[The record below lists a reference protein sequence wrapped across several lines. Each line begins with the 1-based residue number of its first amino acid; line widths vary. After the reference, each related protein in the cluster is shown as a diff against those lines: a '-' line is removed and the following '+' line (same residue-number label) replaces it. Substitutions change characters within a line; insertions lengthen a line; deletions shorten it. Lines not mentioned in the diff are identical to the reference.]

1 MPKLKRIGKFGA
13 LLAALSATLAV
24 AAQEASPQ
32 PQPKARATRGRL
44 RNQGGVP
51 LKKARPEA
59 ADPLA
64 AKAADAP
71 AKEKAKGEGDG
82 GTYHYKF
89 RLQSFDGTPL
99 AASYYPSKLGL
110 GAPAVILVHEAGRSS
125 KDFEDAVT
133 ELKGLGLAE
142 HLQEQGYAVLA
153 MDLRGQG
160 LNPRRARTA
169 EDDEAMAEDL
179 QAAYQFLLDRH
190 NRGDL
195 NVGKLG
201 VLGVGSGGNL
211 AAAWAYQPGAAVST
225 EGRPSDV
232 NALILVSPMPDG
244 GGYVLDHVLAP
255 LALRVPLFLLSGS
268 KDNASKDAVESARKA
283 VERARLN
290 KIELFPSSLHGYK
303 LLRLE
308 PKVTAAIS
316 RFLETNLKLR
326 PVEWE
331 PRYNQIP
338 VAYSDIQ
345 TVRHKPAARPS
356 RDAAEK
362 AQEKAKADA
371 EKAKADEEPDADA
384 EKARADEKPKAAPAR
399 KSR

>member
-1 MPKLKRIGKFGA
+1 MPSLKRIGKFGA
-13 LLAALSATLAV
+13 LLIALSATLAV
-24 AAQEASPQ
+24 AAQEPQ
-32 PQPKARATRGRL
+32 PRPRANRGRL

-51 LKKARPEA
+51 LKKAARPEA

-64 AKAADAP
+64 PKAADAP
-71 AKEKAKGEGDG
+71 AKEKEGLTK
-82 GTYHYKF
+82 GTYHYTFKL
-89 RLQSFDGTPL
+89 RSFDGTQL
-99 AASYYPSKLGL
+99 AASYYPSKLGSS
-110 GAPAVILVHEAGRSS
+110 APVVMLIHEASRSS
-125 KDFEDAVT
+125 KDFEDPVT
-133 ELKGLGLAE
+133 ELKGQGLAE
-142 HLQEQGYAVLA
+142 HLQDQSYAVLT

-160 LNPRRARTA
+160 LNPRRARNA
-169 EDDEAMAEDL
+169 EDREAMAEDL

-201 VLGVGSGGNL
+201 VLGVGAGANL

-244 GGYVLDHVLAP
+244 AGYVLDHVLAP
-255 LALRVPLFLLSGS
+255 LALRIPLFVLAGA
-268 KDNASKDAVESARKA
+268 KDNASKDAVESARKS

-308 PKVTAAIS
+308 PKVTAALS

-326 PVEWE
+326 PSEWE

-345 TVRHKPAARPS
+345 TTRHKAPLKPS
-356 RDAAEK
+356 ESQRDEDK
-362 AQEKAKADA
+362 A
-371 EKAKADEEPDADA
+371 
-384 EKARADEKPKAAPAR
+384 KPKADDAKPKADDAPKTDQPK
-399 KSR
+399 KSK

>member
-1 MPKLKRIGKFGA
+1 MPSLKRIGKFGA
-13 LLAALSATLAV
+13 LLIALSATLAV
-24 AAQEASPQ
+24 AAQEAQ
-32 PQPKARATRGRL
+32 PKPKARATRGRV

-51 LKKARPEA
+51 LKQAARPEA

-64 AKAADAP
+64 AKADAP
-71 AKEKAKGEGDG
+71 AKDKEKDG
-82 GTYHYKF
+82 LTKGTYHYTFKL
-89 RLQSFDGTPL
+89 RSFDGTQL
-99 AASYYPSKLGL
+99 AASYYPSKLGSS
-110 GAPAVILVHEAGRSS
+110 APVVMLIHEASRSS
-125 KDFEDAVT
+125 KDFEDPVT
-133 ELKGLGLAE
+133 ELKGQGLAE
-142 HLQEQGYAVLA
+142 HLQDQSYAVLT

-160 LNPRRARTA
+160 LNPRRARNA
-169 EDDEAMAEDL
+169 EDREAMAEDL

-201 VLGVGSGGNL
+201 VLGVGAGANL

-244 GGYVLDHVLAP
+244 AGYVLDHVLAP
-255 LALRVPLFLLSGS
+255 LALRIPLFVLAGA
-268 KDNASKDAVESARKA
+268 KDNASKDAVESARKS

-308 PKVTAAIS
+308 PKVTAALS

-326 PVEWE
+326 PSEWE

-345 TVRHKPAARPS
+345 TTRHKAPLKPS
-356 RDAAEK
+356 DSQRDEDK
-362 AQEKAKADA
+362 AKAKAKAD
-371 EKAKADEEPDADA
+371 DA
-384 EKARADEKPKAAPAR
+384 KPKADDAKPKADDAPKTDQPK
-399 KSR
+399 KSK